1 MFKNKLPLYQVDAF
15 TDQTFK
21 GNPAAVCI
29 LDEWIDEGLMQK
41 IAAENNLSE
50 TAFVVKNGEV
60 YEIRWFTPRIEVAL
74 CGHATLA
81 TAHVLFLYYHHPGS
95 KLHFYSPHSGDL
107 YVKKKDDLL
116 TLNFPADRIT
126 KVDMPEELAGAF
138 GKKPVEAYK
147 GKTDYLL
154 VFESQKDIQ
163 GCRPDMELLKKS
175 RARGIMVTAPG
186 KKADFVSRFFA
197 PCAGVDEDPVTGSAH
212 TTLTPYWSQRLNKK
226 RMKARQLSERG
237 GKLICEL
244 RDDRVLISGK
254 AVTYLQGE
262 IEV

>member
-1 MFKNKLPLYQVDAF
+1 MFKTRLKLYQIDAF

-29 LDEWIDEGLMQK
+29 LKEWLEDSVMQK

-50 TAFVVKNGEV
+50 TAFVVKHDDI
-60 YEIRWFTPRIEVAL
+60 YEIRWFTPTIEVAL

-95 KLHFYSPHSGDL
+95 KLHFYSRHSGDL
-107 YVKKKDDLL
+107 YVSKKDDLL
-116 TLNFPADRIT
+116 TLDFPKDNISPVEAND
-126 KVDMPEELAGAF
+126 ELIEAF
-138 GKKPVEAYK
+138 GRKPVEAFK

-154 VFESQKDIQ
+154 VFETQKEITK
-163 GCRPDMELLKKS
+163 CRPNMEILRKS
-175 RARGIMVTAPG
+175 KVRGIIVTAPG
-186 KKADFVSRFFA
+186 KKVDFVSRFFA
-197 PCAGVDEDPVTGSAH
+197 PGSGVDEDPVTGSAH
-212 TTLTPYWSQRLNKK
+212 TTLTPYWSQRLSKK

-237 GKLICEL
+237 GRLICEL
-244 RDDRVLISGK
+244 KDDRVLISGR
-254 AVTYLQGE
+254 AVTYLTGE

>member
-1 MFKNKLPLYQVDAF
+1 MFKTKLPLYQIDAF

-29 LDEWIDEGLMQK
+29 LDEWIEDGLMQK

-116 TLNFPADRIT
+116 TLNFPADRIS
-126 KVDMPEELAGAF
+126 KVDVPEELTRAF

-154 VFESQKDIQ
+154 VFETQKDIQ

-175 RARGIMVTAPG
+175 KARGIMVTAPG
-186 KKADFVSRFFA
+186 KKVDFVSRFFA

-244 RDDRVLISGK
+244 RDERVLISGK
-254 AVTYLQGE
+254 AVTYFRGE
-262 IEV
+262 NEV